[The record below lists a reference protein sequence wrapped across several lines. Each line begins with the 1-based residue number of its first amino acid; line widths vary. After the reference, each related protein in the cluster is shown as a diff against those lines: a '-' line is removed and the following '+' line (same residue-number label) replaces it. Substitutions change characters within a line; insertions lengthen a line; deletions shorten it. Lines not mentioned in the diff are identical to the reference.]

1 MSLHLPLLT
10 SCTYTSSKFLKLLLV
25 RGGLYMK
32 VGPINAFNGFPVWYK
47 DENGLRLQ
55 LNFDHY

>member
-1 MSLHLPLLT
+1 
-10 SCTYTSSKFLKLLLV
+10 
-25 RGGLYMK
+25 MK

-55 LNFDHY
+55 LNVDPTDPILWHHICRFTKSITTRFFS